1 MPYFSQQC
9 LDRIRQQ
16 VSIVDVVNP
25 YVQLKPSG
33 HYLKGLS
40 PFSHEKTPS
49 FFVDPQKNIFKCFSS
64 GYAGDLFRFLEL
76 KEQLTFSEA
85 VEWLCDRFNI
95 PVEYAHTTKPQEV
108 SAYASK
114 KILFDIY
121 TQTALFFEQ
130 KFWEKSDLSLKT
142 QNYWQNERKFKLE
155 TAKTFNAGLAPTDPS
170 LLYKYLQKQGF
181 SREILEQSGIFYKAK
196 SATYPL
202 VCRYQGRLML
212 PIHDIQGRVI
222 AFSGRLLPFLDLPN
236 DPTREAKYVNSPETP
251 IFVKGRELFNLSRAR
266 QAISQNTSHF
276 CLVEGPLDVIRCWEC
291 GLKTT
296 IAPQGTGLTEEQLKI
311 LKRYDLPIIGL
322 FDGDKAGIKAGIR
335 LMELGIPL
343 ELSLSYFLLED
354 GEDPDTSFYRNPERS
369 QTLIQQSLLP
379 IPFFTKVF
387 SKFSKDKEQI
397 QRQVIQTTFDI
408 MVRCDSAVLRFEI
421 LKALSQ
427 ELSIPPKVLE
437 EDFRRLVTTKNFEIP
452 SAKKFVSTETF
463 TQSLEGQLL
472 IFLFHAPH
480 WTEQILRILSFDWIN
495 NDTPEGRLLLKI
507 VNEFSENGVEPLNN
521 RDHWQLSSQE
531 EEIWCQI
538 LAIPLK
544 TESEQE
550 TLRLLLQLFYRRFL
564 KKIISNIDKEII
576 KSSNINAEL
585 VKKYQMERIKYK
597 KELATVSTSICLNEQ

>member
-9 LDRIRQQ
+9 LERIRQQ
-16 VSIVDVVNP
+16 VSIVDVVSP

-76 KEQLTFSEA
+76 KEQLTFSET

-95 PVEYAHTTKPQEV
+95 PVEYAHTTKPQAP

-114 KILFDIY
+114 KALFDIY
-121 TQTALFFEQ
+121 AQSATFFEQ
-130 KFWEKSDLSLKT
+130 YFWEKSDIGLKT
-142 QNYWQNERKFKLE
+142 RNYWENERKFKLD
-155 TAKTFNAGLAPTDPS
+155 TAKTFNVGLAPIDPT
-170 LLYKYLQKQGF
+170 LLYKHLQKQGF
-181 SREILEQSGIFYKAK
+181 SREQLEQSGIFYKSK
-196 SATYPL
+196 SPTYPL

-222 AFSGRLLPFLDLPN
+222 AFSGRVLPFLDLPN

-251 IFVKGRELFNLSRAR
+251 IFVKGRELFNLFRAR
-266 QAISQNTSHF
+266 QTIAPGTTHF
-276 CLVEGPLDVIRCWEC
+276 YLVEGPLDVIRCWEC

-296 IAPQGTGLTEEQLKI
+296 VAPQGTGLTEEQLKI

-322 FDGDKAGIKAGIR
+322 FDGDKAGIKAGMR

-343 ELSLSYFLLED
+343 ELSLSYYLLEE
-354 GEDPDTSFYRNPERS
+354 GEDPDTSFYNEPEQL
-369 QTLIQQSLLP
+369 QTLIEKTLLP

-387 SKFSKDKEQI
+387 SKFSEDKEQI
-397 QRQVIQTTFDI
+397 RRQVIQFTFDI
-408 MVRCDSAVLRFEI
+408 MARCNSAVLQFEL

-427 ELSIPPKVLE
+427 ELSIPPKILE
-437 EDFRRLVTTKNFEIP
+437 EDFRRLGTKTALEP
-452 SAKKFVSTETF
+452 KSAKKLIKTEAF

-472 IFLFHAPH
+472 CFLFHAPH
-480 WTEQILRILSFDWIN
+480 WTQQILQILAFDWIH
-495 NDTPEGRLLLKI
+495 NDAPEGQLLLKI
-507 VNEFSENGVEPLNN
+507 INEFTENGIEPLNN
-521 RDHWQLSSQE
+521 RDHWQLTPQE

-538 LAIPLK
+538 LATPLN

-550 TLRLLLQLFYRRFL
+550 TLTLLLQLFYRRFL

>member
-9 LDRIRQQ
+9 LERIRQQ
-16 VSIVDVVNP
+16 VSIVDVVSP

-76 KEQLTFSEA
+76 KEQLTFSET

-95 PVEYAHTTKPQEV
+95 PVEYAHATKQKASSP
-108 SAYASK
+108 YASK

-121 TQTALFFEQ
+121 TQSAAFFERC
-130 KFWEKSDLSLKT
+130 FWEKSDIGSKV
-142 QNYWQNERKFKLE
+142 QNYWEHERKFKLD
-155 TAKTFNAGLAPTDPS
+155 TAKSFNVGFAPVDPT
-170 LLYKYLQKQGF
+170 LLYKHLQKQGF
-181 SREILEQSGIFYKAK
+181 SREQLEQSGIFYKSK

-251 IFVKGRELFNLSRAR
+251 IFVKGRELFNLFRAR
-266 QAISQNTSHF
+266 QSIEPVTTHF
-276 CLVEGPLDVIRCWEC
+276 YLVEGPLDVIRCWEC

-296 IAPQGTGLTEEQLKI
+296 VAPQGTGLTEEQLKI

-322 FDGDKAGIKAGIR
+322 FDGDKAGIKAGMR

-343 ELSLSYFLLED
+343 ELSLSYYLLAD
-354 GEDPDTSFYRNPERS
+354 GEDPDTSFYKDPERL
-369 QTLIQQSLLP
+369 QTLTQQTLLP
-379 IPFFTKVF
+379 IPFFANVF
-387 SKFSKDKEQI
+387 SKFSEDKEQI
-397 QRQVIQTTFDI
+397 RRQVIQFTFDI
-408 MVRCDSAVLRFEI
+408 MARCNSAVLQFEL

-427 ELSIPPKVLE
+427 ELSIPPKILE
-437 EDFRRLVTTKNFEIP
+437 EDFRRLVKKTAPEQQP
-452 SAKKFVSTETF
+452 AKKVIKTEAF

-472 IFLFHAPH
+472 CFLFHAPH
-480 WTEQILRILSFDWIN
+480 WTPQILQVFAFDWIH
-495 NDTPEGRLLLKI
+495 NDSPEGQLLLKI
-507 VNEFSENGVEPLNN
+507 INEFTENGIEPLNN
-521 RDHWQLSSQE
+521 RDHWQLTTQE

-538 LAIPLK
+538 LATPLN

-550 TLRLLLQLFYRRFL
+550 TLTLLLQLFYRRFL

>member
-9 LDRIRQQ
+9 LERIRQQ
-16 VSIVDVVNP
+16 VSIVDVVSP

-76 KEQLTFSEA
+76 KEQLTFSES

-95 PVEYAHTTKPQEV
+95 PVEYAHMTKPQEV
-108 SAYASK
+108 SSYASK

-121 TQTALFFEQ
+121 NQTALFFEQ
-130 KFWEKSDLSLKT
+130 QFWASTDLSLKT
-142 QNYWQNERKFKLE
+142 QNYWKNERKFKLE
-155 TAKTFNAGLAPTDPS
+155 TAKTFNVGLAPTDPT
-170 LLYKYLQKQGF
+170 LLYKSLQKQGF
-181 SREILEQSGIFYKAK
+181 DRQALEQSGIFYKAK

-202 VCRYQGRLML
+202 VCRYQGRVML

-251 IFVKGRELFNLSRAR
+251 IFVKGRELFNLFRAR
-266 QAISQNTSHF
+266 QSIKPETTHF
-276 CLVEGPLDVIRCWEC
+276 YLVEGPLDVIRCWEC

-296 IAPQGTGLTEEQLKI
+296 VAPQGTGLTEEQLKI
-311 LKRYDLPIIGL
+311 LKRYDLPIVGL
-322 FDGDKAGIKAGIR
+322 FDGDKAGIKAGMR

-343 ELSLSYFLLED
+343 ELSLSYYLLED
-354 GEDPDTSFYRNPERS
+354 GEDPDTNFYKAPERL
-369 QTLIQQSLLP
+369 QTLMQQTLLP
-379 IPFFTKVF
+379 IPFFSKVF
-387 SKFSKDKEQI
+387 SKFSEDKEQI
-397 QRQVIQTTFDI
+397 RRQVIQFTFDI
-408 MVRCDSAVLRFEI
+408 MARCNSAVLQFEL

-427 ELSIPPKVLE
+427 ELSIPPKILE
-437 EDFRRLVTTKNFEIP
+437 EDFRRLGTKTATEQQP
-452 SAKKFVSTETF
+452 AKKALKTEAF

-472 IFLFHAPH
+472 CFLFHAPH
-480 WTEQILRILSFDWIN
+480 WTPQILQVLSFDWIH
-495 NDTPEGRLLLKI
+495 NDSPEGQLLLKI
-507 VNEFSENGVEPLNN
+507 INEFTENGIEPLNN
-521 RDHWQLSSQE
+521 RDHWQLTSQE

-538 LAIPLK
+538 LATPLN

-550 TLRLLLQLFYRRFL
+550 TLTLLLQLFYRRFL

-597 KELATVSTSICLNEQ
+597 KELATISTSICLNEQ

>member
-9 LDRIRQQ
+9 LERIRQQ
-16 VSIVDVVNP
+16 VSIVDVVSP

-76 KEQLTFSEA
+76 KEQLTFSET

-95 PVEYAHTTKPQEV
+95 PVEYAHATKQQATSP
-108 SAYASK
+108 YAPK
-114 KILFDIY
+114 KLLFDIY
-121 TQTALFFEQ
+121 TQSAAFFERC
-130 KFWEKSDLSLKT
+130 FWEKSDIGLKV
-142 QNYWQNERKFKLE
+142 QNYWEHERKFKLD
-155 TAKTFNAGLAPTDPS
+155 TAKSFNVGFAPVDPT
-170 LLYKYLQKQGF
+170 LLYKHLQKQGF
-181 SREILEQSGIFYKAK
+181 LREQLEQSGIFYKSK
-196 SATYPL
+196 SATHPL

-251 IFVKGRELFNLSRAR
+251 IFVKGRELFNLFRAR
-266 QAISQNTSHF
+266 QSIEPGTTHF
-276 CLVEGPLDVIRCWEC
+276 YLVEGPLDVIRCWEC

-322 FDGDKAGIKAGIR
+322 FDGDKAGIKAGMR

-343 ELSLSYFLLED
+343 ELSLSYYLLAD
-354 GEDPDTSFYRNPERS
+354 GEDPDTSFYKAPERLQS
-369 QTLIQQSLLP
+369 LTQQTLLP
-379 IPFFTKVF
+379 IPFFANVF
-387 SKFSKDKEQI
+387 SKFSEDKEQI
-397 QRQVIQTTFDI
+397 RRQVIQFTFDI
-408 MVRCDSAVLRFEI
+408 MARCNSAVLQFEL

-427 ELSIPPKVLE
+427 ELSIPPKILE
-437 EDFRRLVTTKNFEIP
+437 EDFRRLGTKTAP
-452 SAKKFVSTETF
+452 KQQPAKQVIKTEVF

-472 IFLFHAPH
+472 CFLFHAPH
-480 WTEQILRILSFDWIN
+480 WTQQILQVLSFDWIH
-495 NDTPEGRLLLKI
+495 NDSPEGQLLLKI
-507 VNEFSENGVEPLNN
+507 INEFTENGIEPLNN
-521 RDHWQLSSQE
+521 RDHWQLTTQE

-538 LAIPLK
+538 LATPLN

-550 TLRLLLQLFYRRFL
+550 TLTLLLQLFYRRFL